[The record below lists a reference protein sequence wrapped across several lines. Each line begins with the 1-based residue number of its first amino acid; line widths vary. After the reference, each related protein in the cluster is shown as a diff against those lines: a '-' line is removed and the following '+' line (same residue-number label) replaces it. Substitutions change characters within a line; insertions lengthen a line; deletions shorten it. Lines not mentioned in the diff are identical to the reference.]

1 MKKLKRWLILLAVI
15 MLLATPAIALADA
28 ESGAGADTTTEFFT
42 WSLLATY
49 AGAVAATALIVQMTK
64 GIGFIDRIPT
74 RIYSYIIA
82 VVILLTATYFI
93 GGMTWSQA
101 GLCLVNAAVVSLAS
115 NGAYGAVKKE

>member
-28 ESGAGADTTTEFFT
+28 ESGAETTTEFFT

-115 NGAYGAVKKE
+115 NGAYGAIKKE